1 MAELSALL
9 EQEASSEIETIISEA
24 QSRASEMIANAKTEV
39 ETLTASHAR
48 AAKAQG
54 EAALVRAKSAAQLEA
69 SALRLRAQHDGVES
83 VFAAARDKLDK
94 LLSDPEEYAPVF
106 SKLLSEAV
114 AAAGTQ
120 SLQAV
125 IVGPQDRELAE
136 KAVAAAGLTV
146 PVETA
151 ADVKGGMRLRTANR
165 SVIANT
171 LYGRLEALRGELASE
186 VSTALFG
193 AKAG

>member
-54 EAALVRAKSAAQLEA
+54 ETALVRAKSAAQLEA

>member
-1 MAELSALL
+1 VADLSALL

-39 ETLTASHAR
+39 ESLTATRAR

-69 SALRLRAQHDGVES
+69 SALRLRAQHDGVEG
-83 VFAAARDKLDK
+83 VFSAARDKLDE
-94 LLSDPEEYAPVF
+94 LLDDPEAYAPVF
-106 SKLLSEAV
+106 SKLLAE
-114 AAAGTQ
+114 AAAGAGKQ

-125 IVGPQDRELAE
+125 IVGPRDKELAE
-136 KAVAAAGLTV
+136 KAVAAAGLAV

-151 ADVKGGMRLRTANR
+151 ADVKGGVRLRTANR
-165 SVIANT
+165 SVIENT

-186 VSTALFG
+186 VSTVLFG